1 MKTLAIALLVCGGL
15 VAACSTGGPI
25 TSSGMSHTRVLL
37 TDAPFP
43 YDDLSAVNIYIVA
56 VEASSAADSG
66 SISDPSTWTTVA
78 EPHRAVNVLGLTG
91 GTTEVL
97 GETDLSAGVYRAVRI
112 TIDVDSSTVLAADG
126 TPVPVLWQASG
137 RDALNA
143 LVESPI
149 DAPEA
154 GADIVL
160 DFDLARCFQYLID
173 PNDSASKRLVFIP
186 WIRAVNA
193 KATGSVIGMV
203 TDLTA
208 SPVPVRNR
216 TAVAS
221 RQLPGGGASYYLAA
235 SSHVA
240 SDGSLALHWLTA
252 GHYLIAVEAE
262 TITGLPYVSDSVLV
276 DVVAGQS
283 ADVGTLLLHP
293 DTLAGSIDST
303 GTGGVDSTGSGQDS
317 TGTVRDSAGAGGDTT
332 GGGGVDTSSSGAPI
346 RTAVRYLGLRPTG
359 R

>member
-1 MKTLAIALLVCGGL
+1 MKVLSATLLVCGGL

-25 TSSGMSHTRVLL
+25 TSSGVSHTRVLL

-43 YDDLSAVNIYIVA
+43 YDDLSAVNIYIVS

-66 SISDPSTWTTVA
+66 SISDPSTWATIA
-78 EPHRAVNVLGLTG
+78 EPHRAVNVLALTG

-97 GETDLSAGVYRAVRI
+97 GETDLSAGVYRAVRV
-112 TIDVDSSTVLAADG
+112 TIDVDSSTVLAGDG

-160 DFDLARCFQYLID
+160 DFDLARCFQYFTD
-173 PNDSASKRLVFIP
+173 PGDTTSRQLVFIP

-193 KATGSVIGMV
+193 AATGSVTGMV
-203 TDLTA
+203 TDPTA
-208 SPVPVRNR
+208 SPVPIRNR

-221 RQLPGGGASYYLAA
+221 RQLPGGGDSYYLAA

-240 SDGSLALHWLTA
+240 SDGSFALRWLTA
-252 GHYLIAVEAE
+252 GHYRIAVEAE
-262 TITGLPYVSDSVLV
+262 TITGLPYVTDSVFL

-303 GTGGVDSTGSGQDS
+303 GTGGQDSTGSAPDS
-317 TGTVRDSAGAGGDTT
+317 TGAGGDTT
-332 GGGGVDTSSSGAPI
+332 GGGGTDSTNSGAPVRAAI
-346 RTAVRYLGLRPTG
+346 RQLDLRPAG